1 MLHSIDTALC
11 VGDFETLCCLCCIS
25 DYKKLFTAS
34 MSRSGC
40 SAALNVDDQP
50 IALQQPKLPDLE
62 SDLHIEHAELIAD
75 LEKKLADDAEFPCC
89 SCEQLQQRKQVT
101 AFKLSEVKF
110 SSDIWKMLK
119 THISQMNSDAAVQT
133 HYVCQY
139 CRPILNRNK
148 MPCRCV
154 LNGLQVETVPQ
165 ILQRLDP
172 LSKQLIQRAK
182 ALSGSVQARNIHW
195 EGPKP

>member
-25 DYKKLFTAS
+25 DYKELFSAS
-34 MSRSGC
+34 MSHSGS

-62 SDLHIEHAELIAD
+62 SDLHREHAELIAD

-89 SCEQLQQRKQVT
+89 TCERLLQRKQVT
-101 AFKLSEVKF
+101 AFKLSAVKF
-110 SSDIWKMLK
+110 HLK
-119 THISQMNSDAAVQT
+119 CSKHISQMNSDAAVQT

-139 CRPILNRNK
+139 CRPI
-148 MPCRCV
+148 PCRCFKWTRSPT
-154 LNGLQVETVPQ
+154 NT
-165 ILQRLDP
+165 
-172 LSKQLIQRAK
+172 AK
-182 ALSGSVQARNIHW
+182 A
-195 EGPKP
+195 